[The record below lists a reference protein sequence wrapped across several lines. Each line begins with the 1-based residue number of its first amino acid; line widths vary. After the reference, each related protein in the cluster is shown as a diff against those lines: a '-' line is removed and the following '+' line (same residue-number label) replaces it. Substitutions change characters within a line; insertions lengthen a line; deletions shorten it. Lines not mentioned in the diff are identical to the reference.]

1 MKEKERADVLLVNK
15 GFFTSR
21 EKAKAS
27 IMAGEIFADGKRIDK
42 AGDMIS
48 VNSKLEIRGK
58 INPFVSRGGLKLE
71 KAIKYFKIDVKDK
84 IAMDVGASTG
94 GFTDCLLKNGAKKVY
109 AIDVGYGQLDWSLR
123 NDERVINMER
133 TNIRYLNDLPDVVD
147 IVTIDVSFISLSIV
161 IASIKKFLKD
171 GGELISL
178 IKPQFEAGRE
188 KVGKNG
194 VVKDKSVHI
203 EVINKVIDV
212 LRGLSFGIQGIT
224 FSPIKGPEG
233 NIEYL
238 IYAINNDINS
248 NEIDV
253 EKLVEMSHD
262 ILNKNKKL

>member
-1 MKEKERADVLLVNK
+1 MKEKERADILLVKK

-27 IMAGEIFADGKRIDK
+27 IMAGEIFADGKRVNK

-48 VNSKLEIRGK
+48 ANSKLEVKGK
-58 INPFVSRGGLKLE
+58 SNPYVSRGGLKLG

-123 NDERVINMER
+123 NDKRVVNMER

-147 IVTIDVSFISLSIV
+147 IVTIDVSFISLAIV
-161 IASIKKFLKD
+161 IPAIKKFLKND
-171 GGELISL
+171 GELVSL

-194 VVKDKSVHI
+194 VVKDQSVHI

-212 LRGLSFGIQGIT
+212 LKRLSFGIQGIT

-238 IYAINNDINS
+238 IYAKNNDTNFI
-248 NEIDV
+248 EIDV
-253 EKLVEMSHD
+253 EKLVKMSHD

>member
-1 MKEKERADVLLVNK
+1 MKGKERADILLVNK

-27 IMAGEIFADGKRIDK
+27 IMAGEIFADGKRVDK

-48 VNSKLEIRGK
+48 VNSKLEVRGK

-123 NDERVINMER
+123 NDKRVVNMER

-161 IASIKKFLKD
+161 VPSIKKFLKD

-203 EVINKVIDV
+203 EVIKKVIDV
-212 LRGLSFGIQGIT
+212 LERLSFGIHGIT

-238 IYAINNDINS
+238 IYAKNNDTNFI
-248 NEIDV
+248 EIDV